1 MSPQNSCDISLAI
14 TGSGGVGAITAGE
27 LLLSLAGN
35 NGCFGMM
42 RRAFGPQIRGGEAAA
57 LLRISHR
64 PVECMNDSFDLLL
77 ALDWQNADRFAD
89 EITLRAD
96 SLIIADPDAGDIPE
110 AVRALRAETGVD
122 LIEVP
127 MAALA
132 KGIPAGRSN
141 MVALG
146 LLSHW
151 LGICPDAA
159 GRLIDHVFHGKG
171 EAIVS
176 GSRQAFEAGFTHPLI
191 VEARQA
197 RPRPGSDTSACGSAF
212 DGERWD
218 MSGNEG
224 CGLGALRGGIRFAA
238 AYPITPASDL
248 LEWLAPRLERL
259 GGGMLQAED
268 ELASINMVLG
278 ASFGGVPS
286 MTATSGP
293 GLALMLE
300 AMGLAV
306 ASETPAVVIN
316 VMRGGPS
323 TGIPTKSEQADLN
336 MALYGLHGDA
346 PHLVLGALDHADC
359 ILTAEWAVRL
369 AEAMQ
374 TVAVLLTD
382 QNLAQ
387 SRVLIPAPAYRLPE
401 IAPRLRAEPPES
413 LEPADAAAHYQRY
426 AVTASGVSPMA
437 IPGTPSCAYVADGL
451 EHTERGKPS
460 SAAADHQA
468 QLDKRLR
475 KITGFDYGDGWADI
489 RGAGATA
496 ILTWGSSTAA
506 AREAAE
512 RLRAR
517 GREVKVIGIRL
528 LLPVSPDRL
537 AEALSGVARVLVV
550 EQSHGRQFH
559 HYLRAH
565 YDIAAATRVL
575 ARPGPLPIAP
585 GEIVEQIEN
594 WS

>member
-1 MSPQNSCDISLAI
+1 
-14 TGSGGVGAITAGE
+14 
-27 LLLSLAGN
+27 
-35 NGCFGMM
+35 
-42 RRAFGPQIRGGEAAA
+42 
-57 LLRISHR
+57 
-64 PVECMNDSFDLLL
+64 
-77 ALDWQNADRFAD
+77 
-89 EITLRAD
+89 
-96 SLIIADPDAGDIPE
+96 
-110 AVRALRAETGVD
+110 
-122 LIEVP
+122 
-127 MAALA
+127 
-132 KGIPAGRSN
+132 
-141 MVALG
+141 
-146 LLSHW
+146 
-151 LGICPDAA
+151 
-159 GRLIDHVFHGKG
+159 
-171 EAIVS
+171 
-176 GSRQAFEAGFTHPLI
+176 
-191 VEARQA
+191 
-197 RPRPGSDTSACGSAF
+197 
-212 DGERWD
+212 

-401 IAPRLRAEPPES
+401 IAPRLRAEPPKS
-413 LEPADAAAHYQRY
+413 PDSADAAAHYQRY

>member
-1 MSPQNSCDISLAI
+1 MSPPHSCDISLAI
-14 TGSGGVGAITAGE
+14 TGSGGAGAITAGE

-42 RRAFGPQIRGGEAAA
+42 RRSFGPQIRGGEAAA
-57 LLRISHR
+57 LVRISHR

-77 ALDWQNADRFAD
+77 ALDWQNAERFAD
-89 EITLRAD
+89 EIALRPG
-96 SLIIADPDAGDIPE
+96 SLVITDPDAGDTPAAI
-110 AVRALRAETGVD
+110 RALGVNTSANTGVEV
-122 LIEVP
+122 IEVP
-127 MAALA
+127 MTVLA
-132 KGIPAGRSN
+132 KGIPAGRPN

-159 GRLIDHVFHGKG
+159 GRLIDHVFHARG
-171 EAIVS
+171 EEIVG
-176 GSRQAFEAGFTHPLI
+176 GSRRAFEAGFTHPLI

-197 RPRPGSDTSACGSAF
+197 RPGPPSAASRSGPAF

-248 LEWLAPRLERL
+248 LEWLAPRLEQL
-259 GGGMLQAED
+259 GGSLLQAED
-268 ELASINMVLG
+268 ELASINMVIG

-306 ASETPAVVIN
+306 ASETPAVVVN

-359 ILTAEWAVRL
+359 ILTAEWTVRL
-369 AEAMQ
+369 AEALQ

-387 SRVLIPAPAYRLPE
+387 SRVLLPAPAYQLPE
-401 IAPRLRAEPPES
+401 IAPRLRAQPTEPTQQ
-413 LEPADAAAHYQRY
+413 YQRY

-437 IPGTPSCAYVADGL
+437 IPGTPSCTYVADGL

-460 SAAADHQA
+460 TAAADHQA

-475 KITGFDYGDGWADI
+475 KISGFDYGDLWADI
-489 RGAGATA
+489 RGSGATA

-512 RLRAR
+512 RLRA
-517 GREVKVIGIRL
+517 GGIDVKVIGIRL
-528 LLPVSPDRL
+528 LSPASPARL
-537 AEALSGVARVLVV
+537 AAALAGVARVLVV

-565 YDIAAATRVL
+565 YDIAAPTRVL
-575 ARPGPLPIAP
+575 ARPGPLPITP
-585 GEIVEQIEN
+585 GEIVEQIEH